1 MASQRSFL
9 LPYFLEDMAP
19 SLTAPPQD
27 FLPYI
32 CRNTAHGKLSRGRGR
47 LRFVDELTVCSRGSA
62 TELLP
67 LDSNTAKPEI
77 SLRLWVD
84 SGDSTGPPWR
94 KPYLRGLGDMVFA
107 GFDARSSLLADLA
120 ARNVI
125 GRFSAAMARD
135 TKYWRS
141 TIFPMLLSIIAGS
154 VGIVELHAS
163 CVATEEQG
171 LIFIGPSRSGK
182 STIAMALVNAGF
194 RLLSDDRVFC
204 SLHDGKPLAYGLPR
218 PLKLRRDAGAWFE
231 EWKDREPTDVQ
242 NGENVF
248 FWNSDR
254 AEGQGAPGPC
264 IPQALIF
271 LERED
276 NAGFRLARSTEA
288 KFDLVLNRSYWRSL
302 LQRLR
307 SRKKR

>member
-1 MASQRSFL
+1 MASLRSFL
-9 LPYFLEDMAP
+9 LRIFLKIWPRRSPRLPRIFSIYLPKHRSRQTISRPEPFALCRRTHRLFSRQRDRAFYRWIRTQP
-19 SLTAPPQD
+19 SPRSRCGCGSTAETRQ
-27 FLPYI
+27 
-32 CRNTAHGKLSRGRGR
+32 R
-47 LRFVDELTVCSRGSA
+47 
-62 TELLP
+62 
-67 LDSNTAKPEI
+67 
-77 SLRLWVD
+77 
-84 SGDSTGPPWR
+84 PPWP
-94 KPYLRGLGDMVFA
+94 KPYLRGLDDMVFA

-254 AEGQGAPGPC
+254 AEGQGAPRPC

-271 LERED
+271 LERGY
-276 NAGFRLARSTEA
+276 NAASA
-288 KFDLVLNRSYWRSL
+288 
-302 LQRLR
+302 
-307 SRKKR
+307 